1 MGRRRKP
8 AVSPE
13 EPPRGRVVERPD
25 GFYWEA
31 TGEDKPYGPFP
42 TREEAREDMLSA
54 GGEAPEPGETL
65 QEAESEIGMSDWV
78 DPDTGI
84 PAEDNVPRLEDH

>member
-1 MGRRRKP
+1 MGRRKKP

-13 EPPRGRVVERPD
+13 EAPRGSVVERPD

-31 TGEDKPYGPFP
+31 TGEAKPYGPFP
-42 TREEAREDMLSA
+42 TRAEAQDDMLSA
-54 GGEAPEPGETL
+54 GGEAPEPGESL
-65 QEAESEIGMSDWV
+65 QEAESEIGISDWV

-84 PAEDNVPRLEDH
+84 PAEDNVPHIEDR